1 MTRAPYFPA
10 QSGGEAEMA
19 SYDYSGQTGPEHMH
33 YTNQPHP
40 EDAYDYSDEMQ
51 GYDEAPRGAG
61 GLGRMVN
68 VLGAVAS
75 LALVAGVGVWGYK
88 LVMRDVSG
96 VPVVR
101 AAEGPMRIQPEN
113 PGGTPADHQG
123 LAVNTVAAEGSAAPP
138 ADRLILAP
146 RPVSLTDEDAPM
158 GTLQPTPAVHV
169 VEEEITNQEAAELR
183 QGAVDALVAELAG
196 EAANPS
202 QTQEPGIQLASLSTP
217 EEEPAIDPADLA
229 AQLPDPAIAALPG
242 VRRSLRPPTRPARAT
257 PSGIS
262 ADSNTEDAINA
273 AVKAAVG
280 LDVSP
285 DSLSKGTRLAQLGAY
300 ESVEVAQA
308 EWDRVNGRFSEYM
321 AGKQRVIQKTS
332 SGGRTFYRLRVLG
345 FEDLSDSRQ
354 FCAALVAQ
362 GADCIPVAVR

>member
-1 MTRAPYFPA
+1 MTRAPLFKA
-10 QSGGEAEMA
+10 QSGGEADMA
-19 SYDYSGQTGPEHMH
+19 SYDYSGQMRPEEMH

-40 EDAYDYSDEMQ
+40 EDGYEYSDDSY
-51 GYDEAPRGAG
+51 GYEQAPRGAG
-61 GLGRMVN
+61 LGRIVN
-68 VLGAVAS
+68 VMGAVAS
-75 LALVAGVGVWGYK
+75 LALVAGIGVWGYK

-101 AAEGPMRIQPEN
+101 AIEGPMRIQPEN

-123 LAVNTVAAEGSAAPP
+123 LAVNAVAAVGTAAPP

-146 RPVSLTDEDAPM
+146 RPVSLTDEDTPVEP
-158 GTLQPTPAVHV
+158 LKPTQAVHV
-169 VEEEITNQEAAELR
+169 VEEEISDQEAAQLR
-183 QGAVDALVAELAG
+183 QSSVDALVAELAG
-196 EAANPS
+196 GEAKADDPAE
-202 QTQEPGIQLASLSTP
+202 QGVQLASLALP

-229 AQLPDPAIAALPG
+229 AQLPDPELAALPG
-242 VRRSLRPPTRPARAT
+242 VRRSLRPTTRPARRTA
-257 PSGIS
+257 SGIS
-262 ADSNTEDAINA
+262 ANSNTEAAINA

-280 LDVSP
+280 LDVDP
-285 DSLSKGTRLAQLGAY
+285 NTLSKGTRMAQLGAY
-300 ESVEVAQA
+300 ESSDVAHA
-308 EWDRVNGRFSEYM
+308 EWDRLNGRFGEYM
-321 AGKQRVIQKTS
+321 DGKQRVIQKTS